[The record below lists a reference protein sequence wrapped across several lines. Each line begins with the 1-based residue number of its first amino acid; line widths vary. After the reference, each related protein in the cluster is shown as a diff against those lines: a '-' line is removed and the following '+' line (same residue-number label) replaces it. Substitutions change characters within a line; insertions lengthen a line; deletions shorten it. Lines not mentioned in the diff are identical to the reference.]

1 MKVTKRDGRL
11 VDFNS
16 DSIRKQTKLACEGF
30 PVDPGELEM
39 SAGIMFKDGMRTD
52 AIQKALINA
61 ARMKVT
67 IDRPYFTYIAARL
80 MLYDLYHTIERYY
93 NVEGSGDVYAKV
105 SILDYINK
113 NKDIIGDFVNKYTES
128 ELIELNK
135 EIDGTRDLLFDYAG
149 TKTMILRYIMKRSNI
164 PVSIRNINK
173 DNLEDSLKVS
183 EDAISKLT
191 YDESG
196 KPIFENTPI
205 ELPQHMHMLVAMFMA
220 QNEKDKLYWTKKYYY
235 YLSTLKIIAATPINS
250 NSRAKNGSTASC
262 LVVNSDDSIDGIAD
276 TYKEIMLGS
285 SAGAGFGRYL
295 GHVRSMGGRIQ
306 DRVNA
311 SSGKI
316 PNCKVAND
324 ITEYI
329 DQRGNRKGALTD
341 TIESWDID
349 VFDYIDLRKK
359 EGDERGRAQNL
370 FLALSYTDEFMM
382 RLKQYREALKA
393 GDKDPEIY
401 WTLFDP
407 YDVQDLPALYGEAFS
422 KRYREYEEM
431 FKQHPYFF
439 NLNTKTIKISL
450 LAKKI
455 AKSCLEEGMPFSF
468 FKCTTNNM
476 HKHKELGTIYSSNL
490 CVTADTY
497 ILTQEYG
504 NIPIG
509 LLVDSGITE
518 ATCWNG
524 EEWSLTKLAKTS
536 EDAELMEV
544 KLNNFTNIKATP
556 EHKWYVVNDNYNGY
570 KEVRTHELKPG
581 DKLIRFKLPSVVVS
595 GQEIL
600 SNAYTSG
607 LFAADGCE
615 TGYGCGVLH
624 LYNEKIGLLPYIT
637 GFSSVGKI
645 TTSNENNN
653 LRQSVYFRNNAVLPK
668 TFVPNSVFR
677 LQDRLSWL
685 AGLIDGGG
693 TLTSN
698 QNAQSIQLS
707 STNLDFL
714 KNIRLMLQE
723 LGVDAKIQQYAYAGL
738 RLLPTNK
745 GDGSKQEYYCN
756 DGYRLL
762 ISGAGLNRLLEL
774 GYQGYRVMPIRHNY
788 NRVATE
794 FVKVVSVTPLLWR
807 SATYCGNEPKRHM
820 LMFNGVLTGNCMEF
834 MNPTNFDEVSVCNLG
849 SLNVARLLND
859 EELKEAS
866 ELGLRMLDSVI
877 DATEYSSEK
886 AGKTQKTR
894 RSCGLGVLGMGE
906 RLANEGIYQTSKEH
920 FQFEENLLSKIS
932 HWVDEYNK
940 ELAKEKGSCI
950 IDGYRNAY
958 TMCIAPNS
966 TSGIFAGTTNGIEPV
981 FGKEWKEDS
990 KIGVVTMTAPN
1001 ISINNI
1007 AYYQDGFELDQ
1018 FKLIEIEGI
1027 RQKYIDMGI
1036 SHNIFLDVNKFPNYQ
1051 IPGSLIIDLIIH
1063 AWECKLK
1070 STYYFRSTQ
1079 QNNDGVLKHSNQ
1091 ISCVGCA
1098 N

>member
-113 NKDIIGDFVNKYTES
+113 NKDIIGDFVNKYTEA

-173 DNLEDSLKVS
+173 DNLEDSLRVS

-220 QNEKDKLYWTKKYYY
+220 QNEKDKLYWVKKYYY

-295 GHVRSMGGRIQ
+295 GHVRSMGSRIQ
-306 DRVNA
+306 DRINA

-490 CVTADTY
+490 CVSGDTI
-497 ILTQEYG
+497 ILTKDYG
-504 NIPIG
+504 NKPIKE
-509 LLVDSGITE
+509 LVESGIIETE
-518 ATCWNG
+518 CWNG
-524 EEWSLTKLAKTS
+524 NKWSLTTLAKTS
-536 EDAELMEV
+536 DSSKLLTV
-544 KLNNFTNIKATP
+544 KLSNGSIINAT
-556 EHKWYVVNDNYNGY
+556 EYHKWYIDIDGNEV
-570 KEVRTHELKPG
+570 EVRTVDLQPNTKIYKYYDNEG
-581 DKLIRFKLPSVVVS
+581 D
-595 GQEIL
+595 
-600 SNAYTSG
+600 
-607 LFAADGCE
+607 
-615 TGYGCGVLH
+615 
-624 LYNEKIGLLPYIT
+624 
-637 GFSSVGKI
+637 
-645 TTSNENNN
+645 
-653 LRQSVYFRNNAVLPK
+653 VY
-668 TFVPNSVFR
+668 
-677 LQDRLSWL
+677 D
-685 AGLIDGGG
+685 
-693 TLTSN
+693 
-698 QNAQSIQLS
+698 
-707 STNLDFL
+707 
-714 KNIRLMLQE
+714 NIR
-723 LGVDAKIQQYAYAGL
+723 
-738 RLLPTNK
+738 
-745 GDGSKQEYYCN
+745 
-756 DGYRLL
+756 
-762 ISGAGLNRLLEL
+762 
-774 GYQGYRVMPIRHNY
+774 
-788 NRVATE
+788 
-794 FVKVVSVTPLLWR
+794 VSAIEDNNIVE
-807 SATYCGNEPKRHM
+807 ATYCGNEPSRHR

>member
-1 MKVTKRDGRL
+1 MKVTKRDGRV

-39 SAGIMFKDGMRTD
+39 SAGIMFKDGMRTE

-113 NKDIIGDFVNKYTES
+113 NNDILGDFVNKYTEA
-128 ELIELNK
+128 ELVELNK
-135 EIDGTRDLLFDYAG
+135 EIDGSRDLLFDYAG

-173 DNLEDSLKVS
+173 DNLENSLKVS

-220 QNEKDKLYWTKKYYY
+220 QNEKDKLYWVKKYYY

-306 DRVNA
+306 DRINA

-490 CVTADTY
+490 C
-497 ILTQEYG
+497 
-504 NIPIG
+504 
-509 LLVDSGITE
+509 
-518 ATCWNG
+518 
-524 EEWSLTKLAKTS
+524 
-536 EDAELMEV
+536 
-544 KLNNFTNIKATP
+544 
-556 EHKWYVVNDNYNGY
+556 
-570 KEVRTHELKPG
+570 
-581 DKLIRFKLPSVVVS
+581 
-595 GQEIL
+595 
-600 SNAYTSG
+600 
-607 LFAADGCE
+607 
-615 TGYGCGVLH
+615 
-624 LYNEKIGLLPYIT
+624 
-637 GFSSVGKI
+637 
-645 TTSNENNN
+645 
-653 LRQSVYFRNNAVLPK
+653 
-668 TFVPNSVFR
+668 
-677 LQDRLSWL
+677 
-685 AGLIDGGG
+685 
-693 TLTSN
+693 
-698 QNAQSIQLS
+698 
-707 STNLDFL
+707 
-714 KNIRLMLQE
+714 
-723 LGVDAKIQQYAYAGL
+723 
-738 RLLPTNK
+738 
-745 GDGSKQEYYCN
+745 
-756 DGYRLL
+756 
-762 ISGAGLNRLLEL
+762 
-774 GYQGYRVMPIRHNY
+774 
-788 NRVATE
+788 
-794 FVKVVSVTPLLWR
+794 
-807 SATYCGNEPKRHM
+807 
-820 LMFNGVLTGNCMEF
+820 MEF

-849 SLNVARLLND
+849 SLNIARLLND

-906 RLANEGIYQTSKEH
+906 RLANEGVYQTSKEH

-940 ELAKEKGSCI
+940 ELAKEKGSCV

>member
-1 MKVTKRDGRL
+1 MKVTKRDGRV

-67 IDRPYFTYIAARL
+67 VDRPYFTYIAARL

-113 NKDIIGDFVNKYTES
+113 NKDILGDFVNKYTEA

-173 DNLEDSLKVS
+173 DNLEDSLRVS

-220 QNEKDKLYWTKKYYY
+220 QNEKDKIYWVKKYYY

-306 DRVNA
+306 DRINA

-382 RLKQYREALKA
+382 RLRQYREALKA

-490 CVTADTY
+490 CVSGDTL
-497 ILTQEYG
+497 ILTKEYG
-504 NIPIG
+504 NKAIKE
-509 LLVDSGITE
+509 LVDSGITE
-518 ATCWNG
+518 TECWNG
-524 EEWSLTKLAKTS
+524 NKWSLTILTKTS
-536 EDAELMEV
+536 DSSKLLTV
-544 KLNNFTNIKATP
+544 KLSNGSVINAT
-556 EHKWYVVNDNYNGY
+556 EYHKWYIDIDGNEV
-570 KEVRTHELKPG
+570 EVRTIDLQPNTKIYKYYDNEG
-581 DKLIRFKLPSVVVS
+581 
-595 GQEIL
+595 
-600 SNAYTSG
+600 NAY
-607 LFAADGCE
+607 D
-615 TGYGCGVLH
+615 
-624 LYNEKIGLLPYIT
+624 
-637 GFSSVGKI
+637 
-645 TTSNENNN
+645 
-653 LRQSVYFRNNAVLPK
+653 
-668 TFVPNSVFR
+668 
-677 LQDRLSWL
+677 
-685 AGLIDGGG
+685 
-693 TLTSN
+693 
-698 QNAQSIQLS
+698 
-707 STNLDFL
+707 
-714 KNIRLMLQE
+714 NIR
-723 LGVDAKIQQYAYAGL
+723 
-738 RLLPTNK
+738 
-745 GDGSKQEYYCN
+745 
-756 DGYRLL
+756 
-762 ISGAGLNRLLEL
+762 
-774 GYQGYRVMPIRHNY
+774 
-788 NRVATE
+788 
-794 FVKVVSVTPLLWR
+794 VSAIEDNNIVE
-807 SATYCGNEPKRHM
+807 ATYCGNEPLRHR

>member
-1 MKVTKRDGRL
+1 MKVTKRDGRV

-93 NVEGSGDVYAKV
+93 NVEGSGDVYTKV

-113 NKDIIGDFVNKYTES
+113 NKDILGDFVNKYTEA

-173 DNLEDSLKVS
+173 DNLEDSLRVS

-220 QNEKDKLYWTKKYYY
+220 QNEKDKLYWVKKYYY

-262 LVVNSDDSIDGIAD
+262 LVVNSEDSIDGIAD

-306 DRVNA
+306 DRINA

-490 CVTADTY
+490 CVSGDTF
-497 ILTQEYG
+497 ILTKDYG
-504 NIPIG
+504 NKPIKE
-509 LLVDSGITE
+509 LVDSGITE
-518 ATCWNG
+518 TECWNG
-524 EEWSLTKLAKTS
+524 NKWSLTTIAKTS
-536 EDAELMEV
+536 DSS
-544 KLNNFTNIKATP
+544 KLLTVTLSNGSVINAT
-556 EHKWYVVNDNYNGY
+556 EYHKWYIDIDGNEV
-570 KEVRTHELKPG
+570 EVRTVDLQPNTKIYKYY
-581 DKLIRFKLPSVVVS
+581 D
-595 GQEIL
+595 
-600 SNAYTSG
+600 
-607 LFAADGCE
+607 
-615 TGYGCGVLH
+615 
-624 LYNEKIGLLPYIT
+624 NEG
-637 GFSSVGKI
+637 
-645 TTSNENNN
+645 N
-653 LRQSVYFRNNAVLPK
+653 VY
-668 TFVPNSVFR
+668 
-677 LQDRLSWL
+677 D
-685 AGLIDGGG
+685 
-693 TLTSN
+693 
-698 QNAQSIQLS
+698 
-707 STNLDFL
+707 
-714 KNIRLMLQE
+714 NIR
-723 LGVDAKIQQYAYAGL
+723 
-738 RLLPTNK
+738 
-745 GDGSKQEYYCN
+745 
-756 DGYRLL
+756 
-762 ISGAGLNRLLEL
+762 
-774 GYQGYRVMPIRHNY
+774 
-788 NRVATE
+788 
-794 FVKVVSVTPLLWR
+794 VSAIEDNNIVE
-807 SATYCGNEPKRHM
+807 ATYCGNEPLRRR

-859 EELKEAS
+859 KELKEAS

-886 AGKTQKTR
+886 AGKTQKSR

-920 FQFEENLLSKIS
+920 FQFEKNLLSKIS

-940 ELAKEKGSCI
+940 ELAKEKGSCV

>member
-1 MKVTKRDGRL
+1 MKVTKRDGRV

-67 IDRPYFTYIAARL
+67 VDRPYFTYIAARL

-113 NKDIIGDFVNKYTES
+113 NKDILGDFVNKYTEV

-149 TKTMILRYIMKRSNI
+149 IKTMILRYIMKRSNI

-173 DNLEDSLKVS
+173 DNLEDSLRVS

-220 QNEKDKLYWTKKYYY
+220 QNEKDKLYWVKKYYY

-262 LVVNSDDSIDGIAD
+262 LVVNSEDSIDGIAD

-295 GHVRSMGGRIQ
+295 GHVRAMGGRIQ
-306 DRVNA
+306 DRINA

-407 YDVQDLPALYGEAFS
+407 YDVRDLPALYGEAFS

-490 CVTADTY
+490 
-497 ILTQEYG
+497 
-504 NIPIG
+504 
-509 LLVDSGITE
+509 
-518 ATCWNG
+518 
-524 EEWSLTKLAKTS
+524 
-536 EDAELMEV
+536 
-544 KLNNFTNIKATP
+544 
-556 EHKWYVVNDNYNGY
+556 
-570 KEVRTHELKPG
+570 
-581 DKLIRFKLPSVVVS
+581 
-595 GQEIL
+595 
-600 SNAYTSG
+600 
-607 LFAADGCE
+607 
-615 TGYGCGVLH
+615 
-624 LYNEKIGLLPYIT
+624 
-637 GFSSVGKI
+637 
-645 TTSNENNN
+645 
-653 LRQSVYFRNNAVLPK
+653 
-668 TFVPNSVFR
+668 
-677 LQDRLSWL
+677 
-685 AGLIDGGG
+685 
-693 TLTSN
+693 
-698 QNAQSIQLS
+698 
-707 STNLDFL
+707 
-714 KNIRLMLQE
+714 
-723 LGVDAKIQQYAYAGL
+723 
-738 RLLPTNK
+738 
-745 GDGSKQEYYCN
+745 
-756 DGYRLL
+756 
-762 ISGAGLNRLLEL
+762 
-774 GYQGYRVMPIRHNY
+774 
-788 NRVATE
+788 
-794 FVKVVSVTPLLWR
+794 
-807 SATYCGNEPKRHM
+807 
-820 LMFNGVLTGNCMEF
+820 CMEF

>member
-1 MKVTKRDGRL
+1 MKVTKRDGRV

-39 SAGIMFKDGMRTD
+39 SAGIMFKDAMRTD

-93 NVEGSGDVYAKV
+93 NVEGSGDVYTKV

-113 NKDIIGDFVNKYTES
+113 NKDILGTFVNKYTEA
-128 ELIELNK
+128 EIIELNK
-135 EIDGTRDLLFDYAG
+135 EIDGSRDLLFDYAG

-173 DNLEDSLKVS
+173 DNIEDSLKVS

-196 KPIFENTPI
+196 KPIFENTPV

-220 QNEKDKLYWTKKYYY
+220 QNEKDKLYWVKKYYY

-250 NSRAKNGSTASC
+250 NNRSKNGSTASC

-295 GHVRSMGGRIQ
+295 GFVRAMGGRIQ
-306 DRVNA
+306 DRINA

-370 FLALSYTDEFMM
+370 FLSLSYTDEFMT

-407 YDVQDLPALYGEAFS
+407 YDVHDLPALYGEAFS

-431 FKQHPYFF
+431 FKQYPYFF
-439 NLNTKTIKISL
+439 NLNTKIIKISL

-490 CVTADTY
+490 C
-497 ILTQEYG
+497 
-504 NIPIG
+504 
-509 LLVDSGITE
+509 
-518 ATCWNG
+518 
-524 EEWSLTKLAKTS
+524 
-536 EDAELMEV
+536 
-544 KLNNFTNIKATP
+544 
-556 EHKWYVVNDNYNGY
+556 
-570 KEVRTHELKPG
+570 
-581 DKLIRFKLPSVVVS
+581 
-595 GQEIL
+595 
-600 SNAYTSG
+600 
-607 LFAADGCE
+607 
-615 TGYGCGVLH
+615 
-624 LYNEKIGLLPYIT
+624 
-637 GFSSVGKI
+637 
-645 TTSNENNN
+645 
-653 LRQSVYFRNNAVLPK
+653 
-668 TFVPNSVFR
+668 
-677 LQDRLSWL
+677 
-685 AGLIDGGG
+685 
-693 TLTSN
+693 
-698 QNAQSIQLS
+698 
-707 STNLDFL
+707 
-714 KNIRLMLQE
+714 
-723 LGVDAKIQQYAYAGL
+723 
-738 RLLPTNK
+738 
-745 GDGSKQEYYCN
+745 
-756 DGYRLL
+756 
-762 ISGAGLNRLLEL
+762 
-774 GYQGYRVMPIRHNY
+774 
-788 NRVATE
+788 
-794 FVKVVSVTPLLWR
+794 
-807 SATYCGNEPKRHM
+807 
-820 LMFNGVLTGNCMEF
+820 MEF
-834 MNPTNFDEVSVCNLG
+834 MNPTSFDEVSVCNLG

-877 DATEYSSEK
+877 DATDYSSEK
-886 AGKTQKTR
+886 ARKTQKSR
-894 RSCGLGVLGMGE
+894 RSCGLGILGMGE

-920 FQFEENLLSKIS
+920 FQFEETLLSKIS

-1018 FKLIEIEGI
+1018 FKLIEIEGM

>member
-1 MKVTKRDGRL
+1 MKVTKRDGRV

-93 NVEGSGDVYAKV
+93 NVEGSGDVYTKV

-113 NKDIIGDFVNKYTES
+113 NKDILGAFVNKYTEA
-128 ELIELNK
+128 EIIELNK
-135 EIDGTRDLLFDYAG
+135 EIDGLRDLLFDYAG

-173 DNLEDSLKVS
+173 DNIEDSLKVS

-196 KPIFENTPI
+196 KPIFENTPV

-220 QNEKDKLYWTKKYYY
+220 QDEKDKLYWVKKYYY

-295 GHVRSMGGRIQ
+295 GFVRAMGSRIQ
-306 DRVNA
+306 DRINA

-370 FLALSYTDEFMM
+370 FLSLSYTDEFMT

-407 YDVQDLPALYGEAFS
+407 YDVHDLPALYGEAFS

-468 FKCTTNNM
+468 FKCTTNSM

-490 CVTADTY
+490 C
-497 ILTQEYG
+497 
-504 NIPIG
+504 
-509 LLVDSGITE
+509 
-518 ATCWNG
+518 
-524 EEWSLTKLAKTS
+524 
-536 EDAELMEV
+536 
-544 KLNNFTNIKATP
+544 
-556 EHKWYVVNDNYNGY
+556 
-570 KEVRTHELKPG
+570 
-581 DKLIRFKLPSVVVS
+581 
-595 GQEIL
+595 
-600 SNAYTSG
+600 
-607 LFAADGCE
+607 
-615 TGYGCGVLH
+615 
-624 LYNEKIGLLPYIT
+624 
-637 GFSSVGKI
+637 
-645 TTSNENNN
+645 
-653 LRQSVYFRNNAVLPK
+653 
-668 TFVPNSVFR
+668 
-677 LQDRLSWL
+677 
-685 AGLIDGGG
+685 
-693 TLTSN
+693 
-698 QNAQSIQLS
+698 
-707 STNLDFL
+707 
-714 KNIRLMLQE
+714 
-723 LGVDAKIQQYAYAGL
+723 
-738 RLLPTNK
+738 
-745 GDGSKQEYYCN
+745 
-756 DGYRLL
+756 
-762 ISGAGLNRLLEL
+762 
-774 GYQGYRVMPIRHNY
+774 
-788 NRVATE
+788 
-794 FVKVVSVTPLLWR
+794 
-807 SATYCGNEPKRHM
+807 
-820 LMFNGVLTGNCMEF
+820 MEF
-834 MNPTNFDEVSVCNLG
+834 MNPTSFDEVSVCNLG

-877 DATEYSSEK
+877 DATDYSSEK
-886 AGKTQKTR
+886 ARKTQKSR
-894 RSCGLGVLGMGE
+894 RSCGLGILGMGE

-920 FQFEENLLSKIS
+920 FQFEETLLSKIS
-932 HWVDEYNK
+932 HWVDEYN
-940 ELAKEKGSCI
+940 
-950 IDGYRNAY
+950 
-958 TMCIAPNS
+958 MCIAPNS

-1018 FKLIEIEGI
+1018 FKLIEIEGM

>member
-1 MKVTKRDGRL
+1 
-11 VDFNS
+11 
-16 DSIRKQTKLACEGF
+16 
-30 PVDPGELEM
+30 
-39 SAGIMFKDGMRTD
+39 
-52 AIQKALINA
+52 
-61 ARMKVT
+61 
-67 IDRPYFTYIAARL
+67 
-80 MLYDLYHTIERYY
+80 
-93 NVEGSGDVYAKV
+93 
-105 SILDYINK
+105 
-113 NKDIIGDFVNKYTES
+113 
-128 ELIELNK
+128 
-135 EIDGTRDLLFDYAG
+135 
-149 TKTMILRYIMKRSNI
+149 
-164 PVSIRNINK
+164 
-173 DNLEDSLKVS
+173 
-183 EDAISKLT
+183 
-191 YDESG
+191 
-196 KPIFENTPI
+196 
-205 ELPQHMHMLVAMFMA
+205 
-220 QNEKDKLYWTKKYYY
+220 
-235 YLSTLKIIAATPINS
+235 
-250 NSRAKNGSTASC
+250 
-262 LVVNSDDSIDGIAD
+262 
-276 TYKEIMLGS
+276 MLGS

-295 GHVRSMGGRIQ
+295 GFVRAMGGRIQ
-306 DRVNA
+306 DRINA
-311 SSGKI
+311 SSGKV

-370 FLALSYTDEFMM
+370 FLSLSYTDEFMT

-407 YDVQDLPALYGEAFS
+407 YDVHDLPALYGEAFS

-439 NLNTKTIKISL
+439 NLNTKIIKISL

-490 CVTADTY
+490 C
-497 ILTQEYG
+497 
-504 NIPIG
+504 
-509 LLVDSGITE
+509 
-518 ATCWNG
+518 
-524 EEWSLTKLAKTS
+524 
-536 EDAELMEV
+536 
-544 KLNNFTNIKATP
+544 
-556 EHKWYVVNDNYNGY
+556 
-570 KEVRTHELKPG
+570 
-581 DKLIRFKLPSVVVS
+581 
-595 GQEIL
+595 
-600 SNAYTSG
+600 
-607 LFAADGCE
+607 
-615 TGYGCGVLH
+615 
-624 LYNEKIGLLPYIT
+624 
-637 GFSSVGKI
+637 
-645 TTSNENNN
+645 
-653 LRQSVYFRNNAVLPK
+653 
-668 TFVPNSVFR
+668 
-677 LQDRLSWL
+677 
-685 AGLIDGGG
+685 
-693 TLTSN
+693 
-698 QNAQSIQLS
+698 
-707 STNLDFL
+707 
-714 KNIRLMLQE
+714 
-723 LGVDAKIQQYAYAGL
+723 
-738 RLLPTNK
+738 
-745 GDGSKQEYYCN
+745 
-756 DGYRLL
+756 
-762 ISGAGLNRLLEL
+762 
-774 GYQGYRVMPIRHNY
+774 
-788 NRVATE
+788 
-794 FVKVVSVTPLLWR
+794 
-807 SATYCGNEPKRHM
+807 
-820 LMFNGVLTGNCMEF
+820 MEF
-834 MNPTNFDEVSVCNLG
+834 MNPTSFDEVSVCNLG

-877 DATEYSSEK
+877 DATDYSSEK
-886 AGKTQKTR
+886 ARKTQKSR
-894 RSCGLGVLGMGE
+894 RSCGLGILGMGE

-920 FQFEENLLSKIS
+920 FQFEETLLSKIS

-1018 FKLIEIEGI
+1018 FKLIEIEGM

-1036 SHNIFLDVNKFPNYQ
+1036 SHNIFLDVNKFHNYQ

>member
-1 MKVTKRDGRL
+1 MKVTKRDGRV

-52 AIQKALINA
+52 AIQKALINT

-93 NVEGSGDVYAKV
+93 NVEGSGDVYTKV

-113 NKDIIGDFVNKYTES
+113 NKDILGGFVNKYTEA
-128 ELIELNK
+128 EITELNK
-135 EIDGTRDLLFDYAG
+135 EIDGSRDLLFDYAG

-164 PVSIRNINK
+164 PVSIRNVNK
-173 DNLEDSLKVS
+173 DNIEDSLKVS

-196 KPIFENTPI
+196 KPIFENTPV

-220 QNEKDKLYWTKKYYY
+220 QNEKDKLYWVKKYYY

-250 NSRAKNGSTASC
+250 NSRSKNGSTASC

-295 GHVRSMGGRIQ
+295 GFVRAMGGRIQ
-306 DRVNA
+306 DRINA

-370 FLALSYTDEFMM
+370 FLSLSYTDEFMT

-407 YDVQDLPALYGEAFS
+407 YDVHDLPALYGEAFS

-490 CVTADTY
+490 C
-497 ILTQEYG
+497 
-504 NIPIG
+504 
-509 LLVDSGITE
+509 
-518 ATCWNG
+518 
-524 EEWSLTKLAKTS
+524 
-536 EDAELMEV
+536 
-544 KLNNFTNIKATP
+544 
-556 EHKWYVVNDNYNGY
+556 
-570 KEVRTHELKPG
+570 
-581 DKLIRFKLPSVVVS
+581 
-595 GQEIL
+595 
-600 SNAYTSG
+600 
-607 LFAADGCE
+607 
-615 TGYGCGVLH
+615 
-624 LYNEKIGLLPYIT
+624 
-637 GFSSVGKI
+637 
-645 TTSNENNN
+645 
-653 LRQSVYFRNNAVLPK
+653 
-668 TFVPNSVFR
+668 
-677 LQDRLSWL
+677 
-685 AGLIDGGG
+685 
-693 TLTSN
+693 
-698 QNAQSIQLS
+698 
-707 STNLDFL
+707 
-714 KNIRLMLQE
+714 
-723 LGVDAKIQQYAYAGL
+723 
-738 RLLPTNK
+738 
-745 GDGSKQEYYCN
+745 
-756 DGYRLL
+756 
-762 ISGAGLNRLLEL
+762 
-774 GYQGYRVMPIRHNY
+774 
-788 NRVATE
+788 
-794 FVKVVSVTPLLWR
+794 
-807 SATYCGNEPKRHM
+807 
-820 LMFNGVLTGNCMEF
+820 MEF
-834 MNPTNFDEVSVCNLG
+834 MNPTSFDEVSVCNLG

-877 DATEYSSEK
+877 DATDYSSEK
-886 AGKTQKTR
+886 ARKTQKSR
-894 RSCGLGVLGMGE
+894 RSCGLGILGMGE

-920 FQFEENLLSKIS
+920 FQFEETLLSKIS

-1018 FKLIEIEGI
+1018 FKLIEIEGM

>member
-93 NVEGSGDVYAKV
+93 NVEGSGDVYTKV

-113 NKDIIGDFVNKYTES
+113 NKDILGDFVNKYTEA

-173 DNLEDSLKVS
+173 DNLENSLRVS
-183 EDAISKLT
+183 EDSISKLT

-220 QNEKDKLYWTKKYYY
+220 QNEKDKLYWVKKYYY

-262 LVVNSDDSIDGIAD
+262 LVVNSEDSIDGIAD

-306 DRVNA
+306 DRINA

-490 CVTADTY
+490 CVAADTY
-497 ILTQEYG
+497 ILTEEYG
-504 NIPIG
+504 SKPIG
-509 LLVDSGITE
+509 ALVNSGITE

-536 EDAELMEV
+536 DSSKLLTV
-544 KLNNFTNIKATP
+544 KLSNGSVINAT
-556 EHKWYVVNDNYNGY
+556 EYHKWYIDIDGNEV
-570 KEVRTHELKPG
+570 EVRTADLQPNTKIYKYYDNEGNVYDNVRVL
-581 DKLIRFKLPSVVVS
+581 SV
-595 GQEIL
+595 E
-600 SNAYTSG
+600 
-607 LFAADGCE
+607 D
-615 TGYGCGVLH
+615 
-624 LYNEKIGLLPYIT
+624 
-637 GFSSVGKI
+637 
-645 TTSNENNN
+645 NN
-653 LRQSVYFRNNAVLPK
+653 K
-668 TFVPNSVFR
+668 T
-677 LQDRLSWL
+677 
-685 AGLIDGGG
+685 
-693 TLTSN
+693 
-698 QNAQSIQLS
+698 
-707 STNLDFL
+707 
-714 KNIRLMLQE
+714 E
-723 LGVDAKIQQYAYAGL
+723 
-738 RLLPTNK
+738 
-745 GDGSKQEYYCN
+745 
-756 DGYRLL
+756 
-762 ISGAGLNRLLEL
+762 
-774 GYQGYRVMPIRHNY
+774 
-788 NRVATE
+788 
-794 FVKVVSVTPLLWR
+794 
-807 SATYCGNEPKRHM
+807 ATYCGNEPKRHR
-820 LMFNGVLTGNCMEF
+820 LMFNGILTGNCMEF

-886 AGKTQKTR
+886 AGKTQKSR

-940 ELAKEKGSCI
+940 ELAKEKGSCV

>member
-1 MKVTKRDGRL
+1 MKVTKRDGRV

-113 NKDIIGDFVNKYTES
+113 NKDILGDFVNKYTEAD
-128 ELIELNK
+128 LIELNK
-135 EIDGTRDLLFDYAG
+135 EIVGTRDLLFDYAG

-173 DNLEDSLKVS
+173 DNLKDSLRVS

-191 YDESG
+191 YDEFG

-220 QNEKDKLYWTKKYYY
+220 QNEKDKLYWVKKYYY

-306 DRVNA
+306 DRINA

-422 KRYREYEEM
+422 KRYKEYEEM

-490 CVTADTY
+490 CVSGDTF
-497 ILTQEYG
+497 ILTKEYG
-504 NIPIG
+504 NKPIKE
-509 LLVDSGITE
+509 LVDAGITE
-518 ATCWNG
+518 IECWNG
-524 EEWSLTKLAKTS
+524 NKWSLTTLAKTS
-536 EDAELMEV
+536 DSSKLLTV
-544 KLNNFTNIKATP
+544 KLSNGSIINAT
-556 EHKWYVVNDNYNGY
+556 EYHKWYIDIDGNEV
-570 KEVRTHELKPG
+570 EVRTIDLQPNTKIYKYYDNEG
-581 DKLIRFKLPSVVVS
+581 D
-595 GQEIL
+595 
-600 SNAYTSG
+600 
-607 LFAADGCE
+607 
-615 TGYGCGVLH
+615 
-624 LYNEKIGLLPYIT
+624 
-637 GFSSVGKI
+637 
-645 TTSNENNN
+645 
-653 LRQSVYFRNNAVLPK
+653 VY
-668 TFVPNSVFR
+668 
-677 LQDRLSWL
+677 D
-685 AGLIDGGG
+685 
-693 TLTSN
+693 
-698 QNAQSIQLS
+698 
-707 STNLDFL
+707 
-714 KNIRLMLQE
+714 NIR
-723 LGVDAKIQQYAYAGL
+723 
-738 RLLPTNK
+738 
-745 GDGSKQEYYCN
+745 
-756 DGYRLL
+756 
-762 ISGAGLNRLLEL
+762 
-774 GYQGYRVMPIRHNY
+774 
-788 NRVATE
+788 
-794 FVKVVSVTPLLWR
+794 VSAIEDNNIVE
-807 SATYCGNEPKRHM
+807 ATYCGNEPSRHR

-940 ELAKEKGSCI
+940 ELAKEKGSCV

>member
-113 NKDIIGDFVNKYTES
+113 NKDILGDFVNKYTES
-128 ELIELNK
+128 ELVELNK

-220 QNEKDKLYWTKKYYY
+220 QNEKDKLYWVKKYYY

-306 DRVNA
+306 DRINA

-490 CVTADTY
+490 CVSGDTL
-497 ILTQEYG
+497 ILTKEYG
-504 NIPIG
+504 NKAIKE
-509 LLVDSGITE
+509 LVDSGITE
-518 ATCWNG
+518 TECWNG
-524 EEWSLTKLAKTS
+524 NKWSLTTLAKTS
-536 EDAELMEV
+536 NSSKLLTV
-544 KLNNFTNIKATP
+544 KLSNGAIINAT
-556 EHKWYVVNDNYNGY
+556 EYHKWYIDIDGNEV
-570 KEVRTHELKPG
+570 EVRTADLQPNTKIYKYYDNEG
-581 DKLIRFKLPSVVVS
+581 NVYNNVRVS
-595 GQEIL
+595 TVE
-600 SNAYTSG
+600 
-607 LFAADGCE
+607 D
-615 TGYGCGVLH
+615 
-624 LYNEKIGLLPYIT
+624 
-637 GFSSVGKI
+637 
-645 TTSNENNN
+645 NN
-653 LRQSVYFRNNAVLPK
+653 LV
-668 TFVPNSVFR
+668 
-677 LQDRLSWL
+677 
-685 AGLIDGGG
+685 
-693 TLTSN
+693 
-698 QNAQSIQLS
+698 
-707 STNLDFL
+707 
-714 KNIRLMLQE
+714 E
-723 LGVDAKIQQYAYAGL
+723 
-738 RLLPTNK
+738 
-745 GDGSKQEYYCN
+745 
-756 DGYRLL
+756 
-762 ISGAGLNRLLEL
+762 
-774 GYQGYRVMPIRHNY
+774 
-788 NRVATE
+788 
-794 FVKVVSVTPLLWR
+794 
-807 SATYCGNEPKRHM
+807 ATYCGNEPLRHR

-886 AGKTQKTR
+886 AGKTQKSR

-940 ELAKEKGSCI
+940 ELAKEKGSCV

>member
-113 NKDIIGDFVNKYTES
+113 NKDILGDFVNKYTES
-128 ELIELNK
+128 ELVELNK

-220 QNEKDKLYWTKKYYY
+220 QNEKDKLYWVKKYYY

-262 LVVNSDDSIDGIAD
+262 LVVNSEDSIDGIAD

-306 DRVNA
+306 DRINA

-349 VFDYIDLRKK
+349 AFDYIDLRKK

-393 GDKDPEIY
+393 GNKDPEIY

-490 CVTADTY
+490 CVSGDTF
-497 ILTQEYG
+497 ILTKEYG
-504 NIPIG
+504 NKPIKE
-509 LLVDSGITE
+509 LVDSGITE
-518 ATCWNG
+518 TECWNG
-524 EEWSLTKLAKTS
+524 NKWSLTTLAKTS
-536 EDAELMEV
+536 DSSKLLTV
-544 KLNNFTNIKATP
+544 KLSNGSIIKAT
-556 EHKWYVVNDNYNGY
+556 EYHKWYIDIDGNEV
-570 KEVRTHELKPG
+570 EVRT
-581 DKLIRFKLPSVVVS
+581 
-595 GQEIL
+595 
-600 SNAYTSG
+600 
-607 LFAADGCE
+607 ADLRPN
-615 TGYGCGVLH
+615 TKIYK
-624 LYNEKIGLLPYIT
+624 YYDNEG
-637 GFSSVGKI
+637 
-645 TTSNENNN
+645 N
-653 LRQSVYFRNNAVLPK
+653 VY
-668 TFVPNSVFR
+668 
-677 LQDRLSWL
+677 D
-685 AGLIDGGG
+685 
-693 TLTSN
+693 
-698 QNAQSIQLS
+698 
-707 STNLDFL
+707 
-714 KNIRLMLQE
+714 NIR
-723 LGVDAKIQQYAYAGL
+723 
-738 RLLPTNK
+738 
-745 GDGSKQEYYCN
+745 
-756 DGYRLL
+756 
-762 ISGAGLNRLLEL
+762 ISIVEDNNIVE
-774 GYQGYRVMPIRHNY
+774 
-788 NRVATE
+788 
-794 FVKVVSVTPLLWR
+794 
-807 SATYCGNEPKRHM
+807 ATYCGNEPLRHK

-886 AGKTQKTR
+886 AGKTQKSR

-1091 ISCVGCA
+1091 ISCIGCA

>member
-1 MKVTKRDGRL
+1 MKVTKRDGRV

-39 SAGIMFKDGMRTD
+39 SAGIMFKNGMRTD

-113 NKDIIGDFVNKYTES
+113 NKDILGDFVNKYTEA

-164 PVSIRNINK
+164 PVSIRNINN
-173 DNLEDSLKVS
+173 DNLEDSLRVS

-220 QNEKDKLYWTKKYYY
+220 QNEKDKIYWVKKYYY

-262 LVVNSDDSIDGIAD
+262 LVVNSEDSIDGIAD

-306 DRVNA
+306 DRINA

-422 KRYREYEEM
+422 KRYKEYEEM

-490 CVTADTY
+490 C
-497 ILTQEYG
+497 
-504 NIPIG
+504 
-509 LLVDSGITE
+509 
-518 ATCWNG
+518 
-524 EEWSLTKLAKTS
+524 
-536 EDAELMEV
+536 
-544 KLNNFTNIKATP
+544 
-556 EHKWYVVNDNYNGY
+556 
-570 KEVRTHELKPG
+570 
-581 DKLIRFKLPSVVVS
+581 
-595 GQEIL
+595 
-600 SNAYTSG
+600 
-607 LFAADGCE
+607 
-615 TGYGCGVLH
+615 
-624 LYNEKIGLLPYIT
+624 
-637 GFSSVGKI
+637 
-645 TTSNENNN
+645 
-653 LRQSVYFRNNAVLPK
+653 
-668 TFVPNSVFR
+668 
-677 LQDRLSWL
+677 
-685 AGLIDGGG
+685 
-693 TLTSN
+693 
-698 QNAQSIQLS
+698 
-707 STNLDFL
+707 
-714 KNIRLMLQE
+714 
-723 LGVDAKIQQYAYAGL
+723 
-738 RLLPTNK
+738 
-745 GDGSKQEYYCN
+745 
-756 DGYRLL
+756 
-762 ISGAGLNRLLEL
+762 
-774 GYQGYRVMPIRHNY
+774 
-788 NRVATE
+788 
-794 FVKVVSVTPLLWR
+794 
-807 SATYCGNEPKRHM
+807 
-820 LMFNGVLTGNCMEF
+820 MEF
-834 MNPTNFDEVSVCNLG
+834 MNPTNFNEVSVCNLG

-886 AGKTQKTR
+886 AGKTQKSR

-1091 ISCVGCA
+1091 ISCIGCA

>member
-113 NKDIIGDFVNKYTES
+113 NKDILGDFVNKYTEA
-128 ELIELNK
+128 ELTELNK

-173 DNLEDSLKVS
+173 DNLEDSLRVS

-220 QNEKDKLYWTKKYYY
+220 QNEKDKLYWAKKYYY

-422 KRYREYEEM
+422 KRYKEYEEM

-490 CVTADTY
+490 C
-497 ILTQEYG
+497 
-504 NIPIG
+504 
-509 LLVDSGITE
+509 
-518 ATCWNG
+518 
-524 EEWSLTKLAKTS
+524 
-536 EDAELMEV
+536 
-544 KLNNFTNIKATP
+544 
-556 EHKWYVVNDNYNGY
+556 
-570 KEVRTHELKPG
+570 
-581 DKLIRFKLPSVVVS
+581 
-595 GQEIL
+595 
-600 SNAYTSG
+600 
-607 LFAADGCE
+607 
-615 TGYGCGVLH
+615 
-624 LYNEKIGLLPYIT
+624 
-637 GFSSVGKI
+637 
-645 TTSNENNN
+645 
-653 LRQSVYFRNNAVLPK
+653 
-668 TFVPNSVFR
+668 
-677 LQDRLSWL
+677 
-685 AGLIDGGG
+685 
-693 TLTSN
+693 
-698 QNAQSIQLS
+698 
-707 STNLDFL
+707 
-714 KNIRLMLQE
+714 
-723 LGVDAKIQQYAYAGL
+723 
-738 RLLPTNK
+738 
-745 GDGSKQEYYCN
+745 
-756 DGYRLL
+756 
-762 ISGAGLNRLLEL
+762 
-774 GYQGYRVMPIRHNY
+774 
-788 NRVATE
+788 
-794 FVKVVSVTPLLWR
+794 
-807 SATYCGNEPKRHM
+807 
-820 LMFNGVLTGNCMEF
+820 MEF
-834 MNPTNFDEVSVCNLG
+834 MNPTNFNEVSVCNLG

-886 AGKTQKTR
+886 AGKTQKSR

-940 ELAKEKGSCI
+940 ELAKEKGSCV

-1091 ISCVGCA
+1091 ISCIGCA

>member
-1 MKVTKRDGRL
+1 MKVTKRDGRV

-39 SAGIMFKDGMRTD
+39 SAGIMFKDGMRTE

-113 NKDIIGDFVNKYTES
+113 NKDILGDFVNKYTEA
-128 ELIELNK
+128 ELVELNK
-135 EIDGTRDLLFDYAG
+135 EIDGSRDLLFDYAG
-149 TKTMILRYIMKRSNI
+149 TKTMILRYIMKCSNI

-173 DNLEDSLKVS
+173 DNLEDSLRVS

-220 QNEKDKLYWTKKYYY
+220 QNEKDKIYWVKKYYY

-250 NSRAKNGSTASC
+250 NSRAKNESTASC
-262 LVVNSDDSIDGIAD
+262 LVVNSEDSIDGIAD

-306 DRVNA
+306 DRINA

-407 YDVQDLPALYGEAFS
+407 YDVQDLPALYGESFS

-490 CVTADTY
+490 
-497 ILTQEYG
+497 
-504 NIPIG
+504 
-509 LLVDSGITE
+509 
-518 ATCWNG
+518 
-524 EEWSLTKLAKTS
+524 
-536 EDAELMEV
+536 
-544 KLNNFTNIKATP
+544 
-556 EHKWYVVNDNYNGY
+556 
-570 KEVRTHELKPG
+570 
-581 DKLIRFKLPSVVVS
+581 
-595 GQEIL
+595 
-600 SNAYTSG
+600 
-607 LFAADGCE
+607 
-615 TGYGCGVLH
+615 
-624 LYNEKIGLLPYIT
+624 
-637 GFSSVGKI
+637 
-645 TTSNENNN
+645 
-653 LRQSVYFRNNAVLPK
+653 
-668 TFVPNSVFR
+668 
-677 LQDRLSWL
+677 
-685 AGLIDGGG
+685 
-693 TLTSN
+693 
-698 QNAQSIQLS
+698 
-707 STNLDFL
+707 
-714 KNIRLMLQE
+714 
-723 LGVDAKIQQYAYAGL
+723 
-738 RLLPTNK
+738 
-745 GDGSKQEYYCN
+745 
-756 DGYRLL
+756 
-762 ISGAGLNRLLEL
+762 
-774 GYQGYRVMPIRHNY
+774 
-788 NRVATE
+788 
-794 FVKVVSVTPLLWR
+794 
-807 SATYCGNEPKRHM
+807 
-820 LMFNGVLTGNCMEF
+820 CMEF

-940 ELAKEKGSCI
+940 ELAKEKGSCV

>member
-1 MKVTKRDGRL
+1 MKVTKRDGRV

-93 NVEGSGDVYAKV
+93 NVEGSGDVYTKV

-113 NKDIIGDFVNKYTES
+113 NKDILGTFVNKYTEA
-128 ELIELNK
+128 EIIELNK
-135 EIDGTRDLLFDYAG
+135 EIDGSRDLLFDYAG

-173 DNLEDSLKVS
+173 DNIEDSLKVS

-196 KPIFENTPI
+196 KPIFENTPV

-220 QNEKDKLYWTKKYYY
+220 QNEKDKLYWVKKYYY

-250 NSRAKNGSTASC
+250 NSRSKNGSTASC

-295 GHVRSMGGRIQ
+295 GFVRAMGGRIQ
-306 DRVNA
+306 DRINA
-311 SSGKI
+311 SSGKV

-370 FLALSYTDEFMM
+370 FLSLSYTDEFMT

-407 YDVQDLPALYGEAFS
+407 YDVHDLPALYGEAFS

-490 CVTADTY
+490 CVSGDTN
-497 ILTQEYG
+497 ILTKDYG
-504 NIPIG
+504 NKPIKE
-509 LLVDSGITE
+509 LVESGIIETE
-518 ATCWNG
+518 CWNG
-524 EEWSLTKLAKTS
+524 EEWSLTTLAKTS
-536 EDAELMEV
+536 DSS
-544 KLNNFTNIKATP
+544 KLLTVTLSNGAIINAT
-556 EHKWYVVNDNYNGY
+556 EYHKWYIDIDG
-570 KEVRTHELKPG
+570 KETEVRTIELQPNAKIYRYSN
-581 DKLIRFKLPSVVVS
+581 DQDTVYANTRVISVV
-595 GQEIL
+595 
-600 SNAYTSG
+600 
-607 LFAADGCE
+607 D
-615 TGYGCGVLH
+615 
-624 LYNEKIGLLPYIT
+624 
-637 GFSSVGKI
+637 
-645 TTSNENNN
+645 NN
-653 LRQSVYFRNNAVLPK
+653 L
-668 TFVPNSVFR
+668 
-677 LQDRLSWL
+677 
-685 AGLIDGGG
+685 I
-693 TLTSN
+693 
-698 QNAQSIQLS
+698 
-707 STNLDFL
+707 
-714 KNIRLMLQE
+714 E
-723 LGVDAKIQQYAYAGL
+723 
-738 RLLPTNK
+738 
-745 GDGSKQEYYCN
+745 
-756 DGYRLL
+756 
-762 ISGAGLNRLLEL
+762 
-774 GYQGYRVMPIRHNY
+774 
-788 NRVATE
+788 
-794 FVKVVSVTPLLWR
+794 
-807 SATYCGNEPKRHM
+807 ATYCGNEPKRHR

-877 DATEYSSEK
+877 DATDYSSEK
-886 AGKTQKTR
+886 ARKTQKSR
-894 RSCGLGVLGMGE
+894 RSCGLGILGMGE

-920 FQFEENLLSKIS
+920 FQFEETLLSKIS

-1018 FKLIEIEGI
+1018 FKLIEIEGM

>member
-1 MKVTKRDGRL
+1 MKVTKRDGR
-11 VDFNS
+11 VIDFNS

-113 NKDIIGDFVNKYTES
+113 NKDILGDFVNKYTEA

-164 PVSIRNINK
+164 PVSIRNINS

-220 QNEKDKLYWTKKYYY
+220 QNEKDKIYWVKKYYY

-306 DRVNA
+306 DRINA

-422 KRYREYEEM
+422 ERYREYEEM

-490 CVTADTY
+490 
-497 ILTQEYG
+497 
-504 NIPIG
+504 
-509 LLVDSGITE
+509 
-518 ATCWNG
+518 
-524 EEWSLTKLAKTS
+524 
-536 EDAELMEV
+536 
-544 KLNNFTNIKATP
+544 
-556 EHKWYVVNDNYNGY
+556 
-570 KEVRTHELKPG
+570 
-581 DKLIRFKLPSVVVS
+581 
-595 GQEIL
+595 
-600 SNAYTSG
+600 
-607 LFAADGCE
+607 
-615 TGYGCGVLH
+615 
-624 LYNEKIGLLPYIT
+624 
-637 GFSSVGKI
+637 
-645 TTSNENNN
+645 
-653 LRQSVYFRNNAVLPK
+653 
-668 TFVPNSVFR
+668 
-677 LQDRLSWL
+677 
-685 AGLIDGGG
+685 
-693 TLTSN
+693 
-698 QNAQSIQLS
+698 
-707 STNLDFL
+707 
-714 KNIRLMLQE
+714 
-723 LGVDAKIQQYAYAGL
+723 
-738 RLLPTNK
+738 
-745 GDGSKQEYYCN
+745 
-756 DGYRLL
+756 
-762 ISGAGLNRLLEL
+762 
-774 GYQGYRVMPIRHNY
+774 
-788 NRVATE
+788 
-794 FVKVVSVTPLLWR
+794 
-807 SATYCGNEPKRHM
+807 
-820 LMFNGVLTGNCMEF
+820 CMEF

-940 ELAKEKGSCI
+940 ELAKEKGSCV

>member
-113 NKDIIGDFVNKYTES
+113 NKDILGDFVNKYTEA

-173 DNLEDSLKVS
+173 DNLEDSLRVS

-220 QNEKDKLYWTKKYYY
+220 QNEKDKLYWVKKYYY

-262 LVVNSDDSIDGIAD
+262 LVVNSEDSIDGIAD

-306 DRVNA
+306 DRINA

-490 CVTADTY
+490 CVSGDTL
-497 ILTQEYG
+497 ILTKEYG
-504 NIPIG
+504 NKPIKE
-509 LLVDSGITE
+509 LVDSGITE
-518 ATCWNG
+518 TECWNG
-524 EEWSLTKLAKTS
+524 NKWSLTTLAKTS
-536 EDAELMEV
+536 DSSKLLTV
-544 KLNNFTNIKATP
+544 KLSNDSIINAT
-556 EHKWYVVNDNYNGY
+556 EYHKWYIDIDGNEV
-570 KEVRTHELKPG
+570 EVRTIDLQPNTKIYKYY
-581 DKLIRFKLPSVVVS
+581 D
-595 GQEIL
+595 
-600 SNAYTSG
+600 
-607 LFAADGCE
+607 
-615 TGYGCGVLH
+615 
-624 LYNEKIGLLPYIT
+624 NEG
-637 GFSSVGKI
+637 
-645 TTSNENNN
+645 N
-653 LRQSVYFRNNAVLPK
+653 VY
-668 TFVPNSVFR
+668 
-677 LQDRLSWL
+677 D
-685 AGLIDGGG
+685 
-693 TLTSN
+693 
-698 QNAQSIQLS
+698 
-707 STNLDFL
+707 
-714 KNIRLMLQE
+714 NIR
-723 LGVDAKIQQYAYAGL
+723 
-738 RLLPTNK
+738 
-745 GDGSKQEYYCN
+745 
-756 DGYRLL
+756 
-762 ISGAGLNRLLEL
+762 ISTVEDNNIVE
-774 GYQGYRVMPIRHNY
+774 
-788 NRVATE
+788 
-794 FVKVVSVTPLLWR
+794 
-807 SATYCGNEPKRHM
+807 ATYCGNEPSRHR
-820 LMFNGVLTGNCMEF
+820 LMFNGILTGNCMEF
-834 MNPTNFDEVSVCNLG
+834 MNPTNFNEVSVCNLG

-940 ELAKEKGSCI
+940 ELAKEKGSCV

-1091 ISCVGCA
+1091 ISCIGCA

>member
-1 MKVTKRDGRL
+1 
-11 VDFNS
+11 
-16 DSIRKQTKLACEGF
+16 
-30 PVDPGELEM
+30 
-39 SAGIMFKDGMRTD
+39 
-52 AIQKALINA
+52 
-61 ARMKVT
+61 
-67 IDRPYFTYIAARL
+67 
-80 MLYDLYHTIERYY
+80 
-93 NVEGSGDVYAKV
+93 
-105 SILDYINK
+105 
-113 NKDIIGDFVNKYTES
+113 
-128 ELIELNK
+128 
-135 EIDGTRDLLFDYAG
+135 
-149 TKTMILRYIMKRSNI
+149 
-164 PVSIRNINK
+164 
-173 DNLEDSLKVS
+173 
-183 EDAISKLT
+183 
-191 YDESG
+191 
-196 KPIFENTPI
+196 
-205 ELPQHMHMLVAMFMA
+205 
-220 QNEKDKLYWTKKYYY
+220 
-235 YLSTLKIIAATPINS
+235 
-250 NSRAKNGSTASC
+250 
-262 LVVNSDDSIDGIAD
+262 
-276 TYKEIMLGS
+276 MLGS

-306 DRVNA
+306 DRINA

-382 RLKQYREALKA
+382 RLRQYREALKA

-490 CVTADTY
+490 CVSGDTL
-497 ILTQEYG
+497 ILTKEYG
-504 NIPIG
+504 NKAIKE
-509 LLVDSGITE
+509 LVDSGITE
-518 ATCWNG
+518 TECWNG
-524 EEWSLTKLAKTS
+524 NKWSLTILTKTS
-536 EDAELMEV
+536 DSSKLLTV
-544 KLNNFTNIKATP
+544 KLSNGSVINAT
-556 EHKWYVVNDNYNGY
+556 EYHKWYIDIDGNEV
-570 KEVRTHELKPG
+570 EVRTIDLQPNTKIYKYYDNEG
-581 DKLIRFKLPSVVVS
+581 
-595 GQEIL
+595 
-600 SNAYTSG
+600 NAY
-607 LFAADGCE
+607 D
-615 TGYGCGVLH
+615 
-624 LYNEKIGLLPYIT
+624 
-637 GFSSVGKI
+637 
-645 TTSNENNN
+645 
-653 LRQSVYFRNNAVLPK
+653 
-668 TFVPNSVFR
+668 
-677 LQDRLSWL
+677 
-685 AGLIDGGG
+685 
-693 TLTSN
+693 
-698 QNAQSIQLS
+698 
-707 STNLDFL
+707 
-714 KNIRLMLQE
+714 NIR
-723 LGVDAKIQQYAYAGL
+723 
-738 RLLPTNK
+738 
-745 GDGSKQEYYCN
+745 
-756 DGYRLL
+756 
-762 ISGAGLNRLLEL
+762 
-774 GYQGYRVMPIRHNY
+774 
-788 NRVATE
+788 
-794 FVKVVSVTPLLWR
+794 VSAIEDNNIVE
-807 SATYCGNEPKRHM
+807 ATYCGNEPLRHR

>member
-1 MKVTKRDGRL
+1 MKVTKRDGRV

-93 NVEGSGDVYAKV
+93 NVEGSGDVYTKV

-113 NKDIIGDFVNKYTES
+113 NKDILGTFVNKYTEA
-128 ELIELNK
+128 EIIELNK
-135 EIDGTRDLLFDYAG
+135 EINGSRDLLFDYAG

-173 DNLEDSLKVS
+173 DNIEDSLKVS

-196 KPIFENTPI
+196 KPIFENTPV

-220 QNEKDKLYWTKKYYY
+220 QNEKDKLYWVKKYYY

-250 NSRAKNGSTASC
+250 NSRSKNGSTASC

-295 GHVRSMGGRIQ
+295 GFVRAMGGRIQ
-306 DRVNA
+306 DRINA
-311 SSGKI
+311 SSGKV

-407 YDVQDLPALYGEAFS
+407 YDVHDLPALYGEAFS

-490 CVTADTY
+490 C
-497 ILTQEYG
+497 
-504 NIPIG
+504 
-509 LLVDSGITE
+509 
-518 ATCWNG
+518 
-524 EEWSLTKLAKTS
+524 
-536 EDAELMEV
+536 
-544 KLNNFTNIKATP
+544 
-556 EHKWYVVNDNYNGY
+556 
-570 KEVRTHELKPG
+570 
-581 DKLIRFKLPSVVVS
+581 
-595 GQEIL
+595 
-600 SNAYTSG
+600 
-607 LFAADGCE
+607 
-615 TGYGCGVLH
+615 
-624 LYNEKIGLLPYIT
+624 
-637 GFSSVGKI
+637 
-645 TTSNENNN
+645 
-653 LRQSVYFRNNAVLPK
+653 
-668 TFVPNSVFR
+668 
-677 LQDRLSWL
+677 
-685 AGLIDGGG
+685 
-693 TLTSN
+693 
-698 QNAQSIQLS
+698 
-707 STNLDFL
+707 
-714 KNIRLMLQE
+714 
-723 LGVDAKIQQYAYAGL
+723 
-738 RLLPTNK
+738 
-745 GDGSKQEYYCN
+745 
-756 DGYRLL
+756 
-762 ISGAGLNRLLEL
+762 
-774 GYQGYRVMPIRHNY
+774 
-788 NRVATE
+788 
-794 FVKVVSVTPLLWR
+794 
-807 SATYCGNEPKRHM
+807 
-820 LMFNGVLTGNCMEF
+820 MEF
-834 MNPTNFDEVSVCNLG
+834 MNPTSFDEVSVCNLG

-877 DATEYSSEK
+877 DATDYSSEK
-886 AGKTQKTR
+886 ARKTQKSR
-894 RSCGLGVLGMGE
+894 RSCGLGILGMGE

-920 FQFEENLLSKIS
+920 FQFEETLLSKIS

>member
-1 MKVTKRDGRL
+1 MKVTKRDGRV

-113 NKDIIGDFVNKYTES
+113 NKDILGDFVNKYTEA

-164 PVSIRNINK
+164 PVSIRNINN
-173 DNLEDSLKVS
+173 DNLEDSLRVS
-183 EDAISKLT
+183 SEAISKLT

-220 QNEKDKLYWTKKYYY
+220 QNEKDKIYWAKKYYY

-262 LVVNSDDSIDGIAD
+262 LVVNSEDSIDGIAD

-295 GHVRSMGGRIQ
+295 GHVRAMGGRIQ
-306 DRVNA
+306 DRINA

-490 CVTADTY
+490 C
-497 ILTQEYG
+497 
-504 NIPIG
+504 
-509 LLVDSGITE
+509 
-518 ATCWNG
+518 
-524 EEWSLTKLAKTS
+524 
-536 EDAELMEV
+536 
-544 KLNNFTNIKATP
+544 
-556 EHKWYVVNDNYNGY
+556 
-570 KEVRTHELKPG
+570 
-581 DKLIRFKLPSVVVS
+581 
-595 GQEIL
+595 
-600 SNAYTSG
+600 
-607 LFAADGCE
+607 
-615 TGYGCGVLH
+615 
-624 LYNEKIGLLPYIT
+624 
-637 GFSSVGKI
+637 
-645 TTSNENNN
+645 
-653 LRQSVYFRNNAVLPK
+653 
-668 TFVPNSVFR
+668 
-677 LQDRLSWL
+677 
-685 AGLIDGGG
+685 
-693 TLTSN
+693 
-698 QNAQSIQLS
+698 
-707 STNLDFL
+707 
-714 KNIRLMLQE
+714 
-723 LGVDAKIQQYAYAGL
+723 
-738 RLLPTNK
+738 
-745 GDGSKQEYYCN
+745 
-756 DGYRLL
+756 
-762 ISGAGLNRLLEL
+762 
-774 GYQGYRVMPIRHNY
+774 
-788 NRVATE
+788 
-794 FVKVVSVTPLLWR
+794 
-807 SATYCGNEPKRHM
+807 
-820 LMFNGVLTGNCMEF
+820 MEF

-886 AGKTQKTR
+886 AGKTQKIR

-940 ELAKEKGSCI
+940 ELAKEKGSCV

-1091 ISCVGCA
+1091 ISCIGCA